1 MSPADKRPPP
11 LPDRKASV
19 DKLVGASTDYAAS
32 QDHVRPE
39 LARKETF
46 RGIGALKP
54 PALPGELAPT
64 LKAPARPTLKETWN
78 VPAPPLAVALARRTP
93 VPSSGETP
101 SRTDA
106 AMGRPEASAE
116 LTEALA
122 KLAEYERRERV
133 QVESR
138 GPGPYQPPLRS
149 QSPVPS
155 STPAKVDQALGMTVR
170 HLLAKAAPFLLAAAG
185 IGGGV
190 TAVAKPSA
198 DPAKTDAVLA
208 SQEAMRADVALIRE
222 QMAGV
227 LKREAARDQYTLCL
241 EEVLD
246 DVGEQVLPATD
257 RLGSAVPLRAY
268 IKQRCRRL
276 RP

>member
-1 MSPADKRPPP
+1 MTEPRDPR
-11 LPDRKASV
+11 
-19 DKLVGASTDYAAS
+19 
-32 QDHVRPE
+32 
-39 LARKETF
+39 
-46 RGIGALKP
+46 
-54 PALPGELAPT
+54 
-64 LKAPARPTLKETWN
+64 PARPRQPSRPDADRPSIEVDRTVGGATEQRRFDLPKRSATLTGLQAPMPLRPEPNPLEKKTWRL
-78 VPAPPLAVALARRTP
+78 PAPPSALAHARRTP
-93 VPSSGETP
+93 IPPSDGPPAGET
-101 SRTDA
+101 A
-106 AMGRPEASAE
+106 AAGQLAAVLAE
-116 LTEALA
+116 RDRLQDELA
-122 KLAEYERRERV
+122 KAQRDARAGAEAQLQTY
-133 QVESR
+133 
-138 GPGPYQPPLRS
+138 PPKVTPQRS
-149 QSPVPS
+149 PSPIPS

-170 HLLAKAAPFLLAAAG
+170 HLLARAAPFLLAAAG

-246 DVGEQVLPATD
+246 DMGEQVLPAQD
-257 RLGSAVPLRAY
+257 RLGSAAPLRAY